1 MTLEYIGMC
10 AGAIMLLS
18 FPLIAYVMFKKLEAA
33 ERYMQFSAYIVG
45 NRHTFRNT
53 PFDGRPQRV
62 LAMATVILIPRI
74 FQWRRLALVEDVE
87 KIPRTLKYWM
97 VIPSL
102 LLLTSVTTMMISS
115 YFLYFY

>member
-1 MTLEYIGMC
+1 MALEYIGMC

-18 FPLIAYVMFKKLEAA
+18 FALITYVMFEKLDAA
-33 ERYMQFSAYIVG
+33 ERYMQCSTYITG
-45 NRHTFRNT
+45 NRNTFRNT

-87 KIPRTLKYWM
+87 KIPRALKYWM
-97 VIPSL
+97 IIPSL
-102 LLLTSVTTMMISS
+102 ILLTSATTMMISS

>member
-1 MTLEYIGMC
+1 MVLEYIGMC

-18 FPLIAYVMFKKLEAA
+18 FPLIFHVMFKKLDAA
-33 ERYMQFSAYIVG
+33 EHYMQYSTYIVG
-45 NRHTFRNT
+45 NRHTFRNA

-74 FQWRRLALVEDVE
+74 LQWRRLALVEDVE
-87 KIPRTLKYWM
+87 KIPRPLKYWM

-102 LLLTSVTTMMISS
+102 ILLTSVTTMMISS
-115 YFLYFY
+115 YFLYYY